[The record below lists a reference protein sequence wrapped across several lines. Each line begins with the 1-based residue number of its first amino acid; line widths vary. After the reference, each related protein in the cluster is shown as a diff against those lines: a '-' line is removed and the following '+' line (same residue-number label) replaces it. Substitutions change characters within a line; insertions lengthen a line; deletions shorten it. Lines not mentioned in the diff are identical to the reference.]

1 VGASELERI
10 YATLGARV
18 DASPQADA
26 VHRVGWR
33 DRLQQSTYFAALVE
47 IGVRDDSSVLDVGCG
62 HGDLYAFLNA
72 RGFRGPYT
80 GVDLSP
86 ELIASARERFPAA
99 HFVLGDVLESA
110 LDAHDYVMASGLFDY
125 RTSDSP
131 VRLRATL
138 RRMFALARLGLAW
151 NMFAVA
157 PPGRP
162 DLYHEPVGD
171 LLAFCDE
178 LTPFFSLRRDYDPS
192 HLTVCLYQR
201 NFFMTDGLVRLI
213 GRLYLEPTLRA
224 DVKQNP
230 ARYAQD
236 YQITFQQ
243 LNAIASLLEE

>member
-1 VGASELERI
+1 MGASELERI
-10 YATLGARV
+10 YATLVARA
-18 DASPQADA
+18 DASAQTDA

-47 IGVRDDSSVLDVGCG
+47 IGARDDSSVLDVGCG
-62 HGDLYAFLNA
+62 QGDLYAFLDA
-72 RGFRGPYT
+72 QGFRGRYT

-86 ELIASARERFPAA
+86 ELIASARERFPTAR
-99 HFVLGDVLESA
+99 FVLGDVLESA
-110 LDAHDYVMASGLFDY
+110 LDAHDYVLASGLFDY

-162 DLYHEPVGD
+162 DLYHEPLGD
-171 LLAFCDE
+171 LLAYCDE

-192 HLTVCLYQR
+192 HLTFYLYQR
-201 NFFMTDGLVRLI
+201 DFFMTEGLVRLI
-213 GRLYLEPTLRA
+213 GRLYLEPALRA
-224 DVKQNP
+224 DVKRDP
-230 ARYAQD
+230 ARFVLEYGV
-236 YQITFQQ
+236 TLQQ
-243 LNAIASLLEE
+243 LNVVAGLLEV